1 MKKKIFIILL
11 IVLELLL
18 VSSLITSYIDSAR
31 VRNAV
36 EPKHTIKII
45 SEDGEKITYWGLGYK
60 IIRYTAKN
68 PNEPYKD
75 NIGVKYGGWFMNY
88 DKPET
93 KDINI
98 KNIDKTISF
107 ANWSS
112 SRKIYENALNKD
124 RFTKDNSRNL
134 PIHKF
139 DTLNEL
145 KQFKSHYEN
154 IYSID
159 EKYDEIASFNEATEK
174 YNEEFFSN
182 NSLILVY
189 VSAGSGSYRYD
200 IKDIYLDEESFI
212 VNIEKTNNP
221 EVFTCDMAGWFI
233 TVSVSDSAI
242 SNVLEFDA
250 ELI

>member
-1 MKKKIFIILL
+1 
-11 IVLELLL
+11 
-18 VSSLITSYIDSAR
+18 
-31 VRNAV
+31 
-36 EPKHTIKII
+36 
-45 SEDGEKITYWGLGYK
+45 
-60 IIRYTAKN
+60 
-68 PNEPYKD
+68 
-75 NIGVKYGGWFMNY
+75 MNY

-174 YNEEFFSN
+174 YNDEFFNN

-189 VSAGSGSYRYD
+189 ISSGSGSYRYD
-200 IKDIYLDEESFI
+200 IKDIYLDEKSFI

-233 TVSVSDSAI
+233 TVSVSDSAV

>member
-1 MKKKIFIILL
+1 MKKKIFSILF
-11 IVLELLL
+11 IVLGLLL

-31 VRNAV
+31 VRNSV

-45 SEDGEKITYWGLGYK
+45 SEDGKKVTYWGLGYK
-60 IIRYTAKN
+60 VIRYTAN
-68 PNEPYKD
+68 HPYEPYKD
-75 NIGVKYGGWFMNY
+75 NVGVKYGGWFMNY

-93 KDINI
+93 ENLDI
-98 KNIDKTISF
+98 KNFDKTISF

-112 SRKIYENALNKD
+112 SKDIYQNALNKAK
-124 RFTKDNSRNL
+124 FTEENFKNL

-145 KQFKSHYEN
+145 KQFKSYYGN

-159 EKYDEIASFNEATEK
+159 GKYDEIASFNEATEK
-174 YNEEFFSN
+174 YTGEFFNN

-189 VSAGSGSYRYD
+189 ISSGSGSYRYD
-200 IKDIYLDEESFI
+200 IKNIYLDGKSFI
-212 VNIEKTNNP
+212 VYIEKTNNP

-233 TVSVSDSAI
+233 TVAVSDGAI

-250 ELI
+250 EII